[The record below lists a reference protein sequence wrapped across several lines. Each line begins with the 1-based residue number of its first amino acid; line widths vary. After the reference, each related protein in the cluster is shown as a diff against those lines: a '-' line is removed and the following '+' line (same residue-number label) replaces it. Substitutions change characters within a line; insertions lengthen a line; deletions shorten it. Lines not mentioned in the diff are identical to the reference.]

1 MRLKLRKKKGIKN
14 CYVNLPAN
22 SKFKTEMN
30 KNMNN
35 EDTIS
40 LPLKAIFEDQVLFFG
55 YAGGTC
61 QEGNIEVSESFAN
74 NLNLPEGAPLEVSV
88 QYTFRHLKKVEFEPI
103 TPDDYEIV
111 RHFAE
116 EIEFSLLN
124 QIGVFYNGLIFP
136 CHVGPDLQYQIKF
149 KVNIKDK
156 LVERAECFMLSLS
169 AEITIPPKIRENEE
183 VKKEE
188 ESKREIV
195 KENKRKVSFIML
207 MLYRYLNRQRKN
219 QNKTINKKSNWMK

>member
-1 MRLKLRKKKGIKN
+1 
-14 CYVNLPAN
+14 
-22 SKFKTEMN
+22 MN

-40 LPLKAIFEDQVLFFG
+40 LPLKVVFEDQVLFFG
-55 YAGGTC
+55 YAGGTS
-61 QEGNIEVSESFAN
+61 QEDNTIEVSESLAN
-74 NLNLPEGAPLEVSV
+74 NLMLPEGAPLEVSI

-156 LVERAECFMLSLS
+156 LIERAECFMLSLS
-169 AEITIPPKIRENEE
+169 AEITIPPKIRETQEITE
-183 VKKEE
+183 EE

-195 KENKRKVSFIML
+195 KENKRKVRLLMVMFID
-207 MLYRYLNRQRKN
+207 
-219 QNKTINKKSNWMK
+219 I